1 MRRGLAS
8 LLFTIAGAC
17 LALAGGGWWLQK
29 VAFDTSTSAEI
40 ADVVVRDPGIRDQL
54 ATVISASAADQLG
67 VSTGD
72 LSAVVRQ
79 YIDNEDTALNAILRQ
94 VVTDS
99 HARLIGERDEPV
111 QLTGAQ
117 LVPVVRDE
125 RALALPPITL
135 PVQRVTAL
143 NIVRVTLDWFV
154 PLTAIAGAVAM
165 LLGLVTH
172 PRKADAVFGIGL
184 FLVFSAMAVVI
195 LGWLVPVYALPEATT
210 AEWMAVIPVVAEHYL
225 PFVIA
230 VAIGFVVGGV
240 GLMIAS
246 TTLGRRRQWRTPVD
260 VSRYGEQRRWSR

>member
-17 LALAGGGWWLQK
+17 LALAGGGWWLQR

-40 ADVVVRDPGIRDQL
+40 ADVVVRDPGIRNQL

-67 VSTGD
+67 VSTSD
-72 LSAVVRQ
+72 LSTVVRQ
-79 YIDNEDTALNAILRQ
+79 YIDNQDTTLNAVLRQ
-94 VVTDS
+94 IVTDS

-135 PVQRVTAL
+135 PVQPVTAL
-143 NIVRVTLDWFV
+143 NVVRITLQWFV
-154 PLTAIAGAVAM
+154 PAAAIAGAVAM
-165 LLGLVTH
+165 LLGFIAH
-172 PRKADAVFGIGL
+172 PRKADAVFGVGV
-184 FLVFSAMAVVI
+184 FLIFGAIAVVV

-225 PFVIA
+225 PFVITAA
-230 VAIGFVVGGV
+230 VAFVVGGV

-246 TTLGRRRQWRTPVD
+246 TTLGRRRHWRTPVD
-260 VSRYGEQRRWSR
+260 TSRYNEQRRWSR